1 MPISDLV
8 FRGITRAVS
17 DINTSDGSTAELIN
31 AVVENNELRPAPFS
45 LDPRYDFGIP
55 GKLLAIHSLSDGEEV
70 IISEEFDEDDG
81 WRLVFDRLIQEP
93 DYVEAERIN
102 IVALPH
108 EVRESGRVDI
118 LGNVV
123 IYSSTSYTY
132 YILYKEGEYIWL
144 GERPPFPRLSFSV
157 INSNTHISEEAEMTI
172 NLALY
177 DIMRPEDNSLI
188 RSTAHAQINQF
199 LSWSRENGRFV
210 FPFFVRYALRM
221 SDGTHILHSA
231 PILIN
236 PSTQQIPFSVQ
247 LTSVPTEGW
256 SGNGARTI
264 KMRTQGYSVKLEYKG
279 ISGNSSEVNELA
291 NWSDIVTHIDIFI
304 SQPIYSYADAR
315 FDSELK
321 SNSYSS
327 LVQPIRDNFGVSALR
342 TGMVKIKDFIYTD
355 ENFPNELIL
364 PAYSTEEQY
373 NEVENTSLFYLVHS
387 IPLSEFI
394 AAPDFAWEE
403 IPLEDDV
410 LNRLPNCPVLEDDF
424 GSHVSKYGATS
435 EVYNQRLTIADMTF
449 KPYDGYPL
457 FTMRQSTSGVSGSVV
472 RELRKGKVITVLQ
485 KGERRIVVESNYQDV
500 SDLDF
505 VSTPNKIYGYYY
517 YPDPDA
523 REMYVPISDT
533 QYQRLKLIEHTGL
546 NGAYA
551 FASYPVVNMPAI
563 PEFTAIPS
571 PTQAN
576 TYRELSTVYQSQ
588 VGNPFHFPLEGI
600 TAIGNTRLI
609 ALIASSIEVS
619 TGQVGDFPMYAFCE
633 DGVWALSISKEGWIS
648 SPQLISNDVCLGR
661 SAIVALNRPVIFAT
675 DRGLMLLEGSKITSL
690 SDTLLGPRMDISNI
704 SSAVHPFQEYLVTLD
719 FATSVESFVDFLSGK
734 ISNAGPQTPAFF
746 VYDHPN
752 NRVLIMRPDK
762 NYAYVLTLSNM
773 EFSKMVLPMR
783 ISHSIN
789 HYSGVYLQAANPN
802 VADPNKRRLGKLN
815 GDIDA
820 DGDTR
825 GTPVIVI
832 TRPIK
837 FGDMSLKSIKRMLT
851 RHNCEL
857 GVKTILYGSRDGIN
871 YSRLTSLRG
880 RPYRYYIL
888 ALFASMT
895 QQERISAVSIDWE
908 RRFTNKLR

>member
-17 DINTSDGSTAELIN
+17 DINTSDGSTAELVN

-55 GKLLAIHSLSDGEEV
+55 GKILAIHSLNDGNEV
-70 IISEEFDEDDG
+70 IISEEEQDDG
-81 WRLVFDRLIQEP
+81 RYLAFYRLYQEP
-93 DYVEAERIN
+93 NSAEIEWIN
-102 IVALPH
+102 NIALPRDAH
-108 EVRESGRVDI
+108 ESARVDI

-123 IYSSTSYTY
+123 ICSIAPYTY
-132 YILYKEGEYIWL
+132 YILYKEGEYISL
-144 GERPPFPRLSFSV
+144 GERPPFPSLSFSLGTMHLYE
-157 INSNTHISEEAEMTI
+157 SKDAEMSI
-172 NLALY
+172 NLTGY
-177 DIMRPEDNSLI
+177 DIMRPEDSSLI
-188 RSTAHAQINQF
+188 RSTARAQINRF
-199 LSWSRENGRFV
+199 LSWCRERNSFV

-236 PSTQQIPFSVQ
+236 PSTQQIPFSVK

-264 KMRTQGYSVKLEYKG
+264 KMYTSGIYANLEYRG
-279 ISGNSSEVNELA
+279 IRDNSYKVNELD

-315 FDSELK
+315 FDSEHE

-327 LVQPIRDNFGVSALR
+327 LVQPIRENLGVTAIKS
-342 TGMVKIKDFIYTD
+342 GMIEIKDYIYADT
-355 ENFPNELIL
+355 NFPNELIL

-373 NEVENTSLFYLVHS
+373 NEVKNTSLFYLVHS

-394 AAPDFAWEE
+394 ADPEFEWKE

-410 LNRLPNCPVLEDDF
+410 LNHLPNCPVLEDDF

-435 EVYNQRLTIADMTF
+435 EVYNQRLTIADITI
-449 KPYDGYPL
+449 KPYKGYPL
-457 FTMRQSTSGVSGSVV
+457 FTMRQSTAGISGGTVGK
-472 RELRKGKVITVLQ
+472 LTKGRVITVLQ
-485 KGERRIVVESNYQDV
+485 KGEHRIVVESDYQDV
-500 SDLDF
+500 SGNNF
-505 VSTPNKIYGYYY
+505 VSTPDRIHGYYY

-523 REMYVPISDT
+523 REMYVPISDST
-533 QYQRLKLIEHTGL
+533 YQRLILTEHTGL

-551 FASYPVVNMPAI
+551 FAGYPAASMPVDSANI
-563 PEFTAIPS
+563 DIPS
-571 PTQAN
+571 LTKNN

-600 TAIGNTRLI
+600 TSIGNTRLI

-690 SDTLLGPRMDISNI
+690 SDTLLGPRMDVSNI
-704 SSAVHPFQEYLVTLD
+704 SEVVRPFKEYS
-719 FATSVESFVDFLSGK
+719 SVLAAAISSESFIDFLSGK
-734 ISNAGPQTPAFF
+734 SSNADLQTPAFF
-746 VYDHPN
+746 VYDNPN
-752 NRVLIMRPDK
+752 NRVLIMHPDK
-762 NYAYVLTLSNM
+762 RYAYVLTLSNM

-783 ISHSIN
+783 ISHSIS
-789 HYSGVYLQAANPN
+789 HYSGVYLQAADPN
-802 VADPNKRRLGKLN
+802 VTDANKRRVGKLN
-815 GDIDA
+815 SDIDA
-820 DGDTR
+820 DGDA
-825 GTPVIVI
+825 GNTPVIVI

-837 FGDMSLKSIKRMLT
+837 FGDMNLKSIKRMLT
-851 RHNCEL
+851 RHNCES

-871 YSRLTSLRG
+871 YSCITSLRG

-888 ALFASMT
+888 AIFASMT
-895 QQERISAVSIDWE
+895 QQERISAVSLDWE